1 MAWYALKIIL
11 ILQPLMEAQ
20 LNRIFIETADATDPA
35 LKLEHKF
42 MELLLGLDEDVEALG
57 TIQDAALHGIIC
69 FLLQD
74 TASHPTEYRAP

>member
-11 ILQPLMEAQ
+11 ILQLLMEGQ

-42 MELLLGLDEDVEALG
+42 MELLRIISGTVRQIFCVAYGAFLVPPCALV
-57 TIQDAALHGIIC
+57 AC
-69 FLLQD
+69 
-74 TASHPTEYRAP
+74 